1 MKYCNNRSFAV
12 YWCVFLGII
21 TQMIAN
27 PVYSFQPADVELPAD
42 SRYLII
48 HLDGISSEVFIEK
61 MENGVLPNISA
72 YFDDS
77 DIIDHAITYFPSK
90 TPNVITSIR
99 EGIEPE
105 EARFPGWQF
114 RNRDP
119 HSITRMP
126 ESFFKMAF
134 STSRISVTNLMYGIP
149 GLHWMAGIALQNS
162 ADFLQEYPVLQFYW
176 FPTDT
181 QGHFNGEEAYRRE
194 IRRFDRQFG
203 KLIERLHPMPV
214 NIIIYSDHGIAFGE
228 GNRPDSQIETLIGDD
243 LDFFSYP
250 AIFLNDGVD
259 PSDYAEQLLIH
270 TELDFVF
277 YLNASGDVTGLHED
291 GEMKFLIRDD
301 KIKYEFSDSDI
312 LGYSDL
318 GYKGEYLT
326 RDEWLK
332 LTHSSRYPGATIN
345 IVHYLNNIR
354 SGEMVVLYDKGKY
367 YQTGYS
373 QKGNHGGFIHHE
385 MSVPLLLKG
394 PDLADFVDREYYW
407 IPDLFQEIEGLNFNV
422 RPNRENH
429 AFRTLFNFKDGRSV
443 TELEISPT
451 YRVSYG
457 ITYFNENHLP
467 SFKNNFNVWGKADL
481 YRSYISRVW
490 VGAAVVAEKERH
502 LPVFLFQY
510 DLNYRKWS
518 LETRLFTTQNVTF
531 NIGYQM
537 TDWLRVESVNF
548 NSAGIR
554 LTL

>member
-1 MKYCNNRSFAV
+1 MKYRNNRSCAV
-12 YWCVFLGII
+12 YWCVFLGFII
-21 TQMIAN
+21 QAVGS
-27 PVYSFQPADVELPAD
+27 PVYSFQSIDQGSPAEP
-42 SRYLII
+42 RFLII
-48 HLDGISSEVFIEK
+48 HLDGISSEFFIEK
-61 MENGVLPNISA
+61 MEDGLLPNVAA
-72 YFDDS
+72 YFS
-77 DIIDHAITYFPSK
+77 EPDIVNHAVTYFPSK

-99 EGIEPE
+99 DGVTPQ
-105 EARFPGWQF
+105 EALVPGWQF

-126 ESFFKMAF
+126 GSFFKMAL
-134 STSRISVTNLMYGIP
+134 STSRISVTNLIYGIS

-162 ADFLQEYPVLQFYW
+162 ADFLQDYPVLQFYW

-203 KLIERLHPMPV
+203 KLIERLDNIPV

-228 GNRPDSQIETLIGDD
+228 GHRPDSEIETLIGED

-250 AIFLNDGVD
+250 AIFLNDEMN
-259 PSDYAEQLLIH
+259 PSDYAVQLLDH

-277 YLNASGDVTGLHED
+277 YLDSKGDVTGLHRD
-291 GEMKFLIRDD
+291 GEMSFLIRDG

-312 LGYSDL
+312 LGYSDF
-318 GYKGEYLT
+318 GYEGEYLT

-332 LTHSSRYPGATIN
+332 LTYASHYPGAAIN
-345 IVHYLNNIR
+345 LVKYLNNER
-354 SGEMVVLYDKGKY
+354 AGDMVVLYDKGKY

-373 QKGNHGGFIHHE
+373 KKGNHGGFIDHE

-394 PDLADFVDREYYW
+394 PDLADFANRDYYW
-407 IPDLFQEIEGLNFNV
+407 IPDLFQEIEGLDFNAG
-422 RPNRENH
+422 PNRERH
-429 AFRTLFNFKDGRSV
+429 AFRTLVNFKDGSLV

-490 VGAAVVAEKERH
+490 VGAALVVEEEQH

-510 DLNYRKWS
+510 DLNYRNWS

-531 NIGYQM
+531 NVGYQI
-537 TDWLRVESVNF
+537 TNWLRVESVNF